1 MDHLML
7 NYILL
12 CARLKNTKMKAN
24 LKVLALLLGGLA
36 TGITFWTLLWY
47 FTGWIGVAITIT
59 VLTAFGLYIRL
70 TDVEDNI

>member
-12 CARLKNTKMKAN
+12 YARQKNTKMKAK
-24 LKVLALLLGGLA
+24 LKLLALMLGGLA
-36 TGITFWTLLWY
+36 IGITFWTLLWY

-59 VLTAFGLYIRL
+59 VLMAFGLYIRL
-70 TDVEDNI
+70 TDVEDNV